1 MGNICIVSVDYLA
14 LYASNTMIK
23 IGVLPGGMKPI
34 GTASNDP
41 AAEDST
47 AYIAPLAYRGAAG
60 YSGQISVSKKGNIY
74 AYVSHGGPDEAY
86 YYGQLVFPVAL

>member
-14 LYASNTMIK
+14 LYASSTMIK
-23 IGVLPGGMKPI
+23 IGTLPGGMKPI
-34 GTASNDP
+34 GAASNGSSS
-41 AAEDST
+41 EDDT
-47 AYIAPLAYRGAAG
+47 AYIAPLAYRGTTD
-60 YSGQISVSKKGNIY
+60 YSGQISVSRKGNIY